1 MFCKK
6 CGAQIEDNSVFCK
19 ECGERLEEQQKKP
32 MSKKKKR
39 IIIISAAAAVL
50 VIAGIIFGVLYM
62 NYVNEQKEEAFSGVE
77 LYEQDGK
84 NHFVLT
90 AESFAKKFNYFSD
103 GIKLGEAKPYLDED
117 GTFMQTWSFDNKN
130 SITLFYDMEALLS
143 DGIMIV
149 CYDDEFYQ
157 NNLPTALRVFYP
169 FIPQNE
175 IKKCQ
180 EKVNQVKAGDDS
192 QLYYYKDIIV
202 VVGREN
208 DDSIFFSIHTKRSE

>member
-19 ECGERLEEQQKKP
+19 ECGERLEEQQKKLMP
-32 MSKKKKR
+32 KKKKR

-50 VIAGIIFGVLYM
+50 VIAGIIFGVLYT
-62 NYVNEQKEEAFSGVE
+62 NYVKEQKEEAFSGVE

-84 NHFVLT
+84 NYFVLT
-90 AESFAKKFNYFSD
+90 AESFKKKFNYFSD
-103 GIKLGEAKPYLDED
+103 GIKLGESEPYYDD
-117 GTFMQTWSFDNKN
+117 GTFMQIWNFDNDN
-130 SITLFYDMEALLS
+130 SINLFYDMES
-143 DGIMIV
+143 FMSEGIIIV
-149 CYDDEFYQ
+149 CHDDEFCQ

-180 EKVNQVKAGDDS
+180 EKVNQVKAGDDD

-202 VVGREN
+202 VIDHQ
-208 DDSIFFSIHTKRSE
+208 DDGSIFLSVHTKRTE